1 MYLDETNTWRMPCG
15 CTEAN
20 VLDNNHNV
28 CKDKKTMKKY
38 QVGVKIYN
46 SFEVEASSEEEAE
59 EKVRELDV
67 YKTLMDCDY
76 NITYVDEIKW
86 EGKRESRQEMQAWM
100 KQAPYQSDGTLDYSK
115 ICDDEHGN
123 TLGGYPTGSV
133 DFGSSME

>member
-1 MYLDETNTWRMPCG
+1 
-15 CTEAN
+15 
-20 VLDNNHNV
+20 
-28 CKDKKTMKKY
+28 MKKY

-67 YKTLMDCDY
+67 YATLMDCDY
-76 NITYVDEIKW
+76 NITYVDEIK
-86 EGKRESRQEMQAWM
+86 GMSDARALYESTGGRI
-100 KQAPYQSDGTLDYSK
+100 YQSDGTLDESK
-115 ICDDEHGN
+115 ICDDGHGN

>member
-1 MYLDETNTWRMPCG
+1 
-15 CTEAN
+15 
-20 VLDNNHNV
+20 
-28 CKDKKTMKKY
+28 MKKY

-46 SFEVEASSEEEAE
+46 SFEVEANSEEEAE

-100 KQAPYQSDGTLDYSK
+100 KQAPYQSDGTLDESK

-123 TLGGYPTGSV
+123 TL
-133 DFGSSME
+133 